1 MLRKKKER
9 YLFRKMIEIARSSSL
24 FDYKSEIEPEEKY
37 LDFQNSFSFFRWKKS
52 KKGKSKTQRMLL
64 HAEKQAAKARIM
76 QLKRSGL
83 HEIRLAVNGGKYKA
97 LRTMKIKDISREIRE
112 EVMVKTNE
120 LFTPEQNKD
129 LANNVFIWGGEV
141 DEE

>member
-9 YLFRKMIEIARSSSL
+9 HLFRKMIEIARSSSL
-24 FDYKSEIEPEEKY
+24 FDYKSKIDSEEKY

-64 HAEKQAAKARIM
+64 HAEKQTAKARIM

-83 HEIRLAVNGGKYKA
+83 HKIRLAVNGGKYKS
-97 LRTMKIKDISREIRE
+97 LRTMKIKIMTSFGNWFAN
-112 EVMVKTNE
+112 MV
-120 LFTPEQNKD
+120 
-129 LANNVFIWGGEV
+129 
-141 DEE
+141 

>member
-1 MLRKKKER
+1 
-9 YLFRKMIEIARSSSL
+9 
-24 FDYKSEIEPEEKY
+24 
-37 LDFQNSFSFFRWKKS
+37 
-52 KKGKSKTQRMLL
+52 MLL
-64 HAEKQAAKARIM
+64 HAEKQTAKARIM

-83 HEIRLAVNGGKYKA
+83 HKIRLAVNGGKYKS

-112 EVMVKTNE
+112 EVMASSNE

-129 LANNVFIWGGEV
+129 LANNAYIWGGEV